1 MGNTTISLGEVRQ
14 DLVRAH
20 NQAIAA
26 LSKPG
31 TWWTGAQRR
40 ELAITAQLAI
50 SESEPVAPWVGVSTV
65 ANKLPA
71 SLTAPKIAHDVMYRI
86 SRHAATLTRDWYE
99 KVTAEIN
106 PLAFVE
112 LCGIACTIAPVMAFR
127 RSLGLPA
134 LEVGPAESGQPSNKK
149 PENIVAAQLNWVPVV
164 GPADKDAAVVQ
175 AFTAVPET
183 NRVIWAMADAQ
194 YIPDKEMVDPKWTR
208 GTLSRVQMEL
218 IATRVSQQ
226 RECFY

>member
-86 SRHAATLTRDWYE
+86 SRHAATLTREWYE

-134 LEVGPAESGQPSNKK
+134 LEVGPAESGQPSNKE
-149 PENIVAAQLNWVPVV
+149 PDSIVAAQLNWVPVV

-183 NRVIWAMADAQ
+183 NRLIWAMADAQ

>member
-14 DLVRAH
+14 DLVLAH

-40 ELAITAQLAI
+40 ELALTAQLAI
-50 SESEPVAPWVGVSTV
+50 SELEPVAPWVGVSTV

-71 SLTAPKIAHDVMYRI
+71 NLTAPKIAHDAIYRI
-86 SRHAATLTRDWYE
+86 SRHAATLTREWYE

-134 LEVGPAESGQPSNKK
+134 LEIGSAELGQPSKQK
-149 PENIVAAQLNWVPVV
+149 PNNIVAAQLNWVPVV

-194 YIPDKEMVDPKWTR
+194 YIPDKEMVDPNWTR
-208 GTLSRVQMEL
+208 GTLSRVQTEL

>member
-134 LEVGPAESGQPSNKK
+134 LEVGPAESGQPSNKE
-149 PENIVAAQLNWVPVV
+149 PDNIVAAQLNWVPVV

-194 YIPDKEMVDPKWTR
+194 YIPDKEMVDPNWTR

>member
-1 MGNTTISLGEVRQ
+1 MAETTIALGDVRQ

-20 NQAIAA
+20 EQATAA

-31 TWWTGAQRR
+31 TWWTGTQRR

-50 SESEPVAPWVGVSTV
+50 SEPDPVAPWVGVSTV

-71 SLTAPKIAHDVMYRI
+71 NLKAPKIAHDAIYRI
-86 SRHAATLTRDWYE
+86 SRHAATLTREWFE
-99 KVTAEIN
+99 KVTADID
-106 PLAFVE
+106 PLAFIE
-112 LCGIACTIAPVMAFR
+112 LCGIACTIAPVVAFR
-127 RSLGLPA
+127 RALGLP
-134 LEVGPAESGQPSNKK
+134 EVVIGPAESGQPSEQK
-149 PENIVAAQLNWVPVV
+149 PANIVAAQLNWVPVV
-164 GPADKDAAVVQ
+164 GPADQDAAVVQ

-194 YIPDKEMVDPKWTR
+194 YIPDKEMVYPKWTR

-218 IATRVSQQ
+218 VATRVSQQ

>member
-1 MGNTTISLGEVRQ
+1 MVSTISLGEVRQ
-14 DLVRAH
+14 DLVRAY

-86 SRHAATLTRDWYE
+86 SRHAATLTREWYE

-134 LEVGPAESGQPSNKK
+134 LEVGPAESGQPSNKE
-149 PENIVAAQLNWVPVV
+149 PDNIVAAQLNWVPVV

-183 NRVIWAMADAQ
+183 NRLIWAMADAQ
-194 YIPDKEMVDPKWTR
+194 YIPDKEMVDPNWTR

>member
-1 MGNTTISLGEVRQ
+1 MSISLGEVRQ

-86 SRHAATLTRDWYE
+86 SRHAATLTREWYE

-106 PLAFVE
+106 PLTFVE

-134 LEVGPAESGQPSNKK
+134 LEVGLAESGQPSNKE

>member
-71 SLTAPKIAHDVMYRI
+71 SLTAPKIAHDVIYRI
-86 SRHAATLTRDWYE
+86 SRHAATLTREWYE

-134 LEVGPAESGQPSNKK
+134 LEVGLAESGQPSNKE
-149 PENIVAAQLNWVPVV
+149 PDNIVAAQLNWVPVV

>member
-86 SRHAATLTRDWYE
+86 SRHAATLTREWYE

-134 LEVGPAESGQPSNKK
+134 LEVGPAESGQPSNKE

-194 YIPDKEMVDPKWTR
+194 YIPDKEMIDPNWTR

>member
-1 MGNTTISLGEVRQ
+1 MSISLGEVRQ

-40 ELAITAQLAI
+40 ELALTAQLAV
-50 SESEPVAPWVGVSTV
+50 SELEPVAPWVGVSTV
-65 ANKLPA
+65 ANKLPT
-71 SLTAPKIAHDVMYRI
+71 SLTAPKIAHDAIYRI
-86 SRHAATLTRDWYE
+86 SRHAATLTREWYE

-112 LCGIACTIAPVMAFR
+112 LCGIACTIAPVMAFS

-134 LEVGPAESGQPSNKK
+134 LEVGPAESGQPSNQE
-149 PENIVAAQLNWVPVV
+149 PDNIVAAQLNWVPVV

-194 YIPDKEMVDPKWTR
+194 YIPDKEMVDPNWTR
-208 GTLSRVQMEL
+208 GTLSRVQTEL

>member
-40 ELAITAQLAI
+40 ELAITAQLAT

-71 SLTAPKIAHDVMYRI
+71 SLTAPKIAHDVIYRI
-86 SRHAATLTRDWYE
+86 SRHAATLTREWYE

-134 LEVGPAESGQPSNKK
+134 LEVGPAESGQPSNKE
-149 PENIVAAQLNWVPVV
+149 PDNIVAAQLNWVPVV

>member
-134 LEVGPAESGQPSNKK
+134 LEVGPAESGQPSNKE
-149 PENIVAAQLNWVPVV
+149 PDNIVAAQLNWVPVV

>member
-1 MGNTTISLGEVRQ
+1 MVNATISLGDVRQ

-20 NQAIAA
+20 DQAIAA
-26 LSKPG
+26 IARPG

-40 ELAITAQLAI
+40 ELSLTAQLAI
-50 SESEPVAPWVGVSTV
+50 NDSEPVAPWVGVSTV
-65 ANKLPA
+65 ANKLSA
-71 SLTAPKIAHDVMYRI
+71 NLTVPKIAHDAIYRI
-86 SRHAATLTRDWYE
+86 SRHAATLTREWYE
-99 KVTAEIN
+99 NVTTEIN
-106 PLAFVE
+106 PLAFIE

-127 RSLGLPA
+127 RALGLPS
-134 LEVGPAESGQPSNKK
+134 LEISSAESGQPSNQI
-149 PENIVAAQLNWVPVV
+149 PDNVVAAQLNWVPVV

-194 YIPDKEMVDPKWTR
+194 YIPDKEMVDPNWTR
-208 GTLSRVQMEL
+208 GTLSRVQIEL

>member
-50 SESEPVAPWVGVSTV
+50 SELEPVAPWVGVSTF

-71 SLTAPKIAHDVMYRI
+71 NLTAPKIAHDAIYRI
-86 SRHAATLTRDWYE
+86 SRHAATLTREWYE

-134 LEVGPAESGQPSNKK
+134 LEVGLAESGQPSNKE
-149 PENIVAAQLNWVPVV
+149 PDNIVAAQLNWVPVV

-194 YIPDKEMVDPKWTR
+194 YIPDKEMVDPNWTR
-208 GTLSRVQMEL
+208 GTLSRVQIEL

>member
-1 MGNTTISLGEVRQ
+1 MVNTISLGEVRQ

-40 ELAITAQLAI
+40 ELALTAQLAI

-65 ANKLPA
+65 ANKLPM
-71 SLTAPKIAHDVMYRI
+71 SLTAPKIAHDAIYRI
-86 SRHAATLTRDWYE
+86 SRHAATLTREWYE

-112 LCGIACTIAPVMAFR
+112 LCGIACTIAPVTAFR
-127 RSLGLPA
+127 RALSLPV
-134 LEVGPAESGQPSNKK
+134 LEIGSAESGQPSNQK
-149 PENIVAAQLNWVPVV
+149 PNDIVSAQLNWVPVV

-194 YIPDKEMVDPKWTR
+194 YIPDKEMVDPNWTR
-208 GTLSRVQMEL
+208 GTLSRVQIEL
-218 IATRVSQQ
+218 VATRVSQQ

>member
-71 SLTAPKIAHDVMYRI
+71 SLTAPKIAHDVIYRI

-134 LEVGPAESGQPSNKK
+134 IEVGLAESGQPSNKE

>member
-1 MGNTTISLGEVRQ
+1 
-14 DLVRAH
+14 
-20 NQAIAA
+20 
-26 LSKPG
+26 G

-40 ELAITAQLAI
+40 ELALTAQLAV
-50 SESEPVAPWVGVSTV
+50 SERDPVAPWVGVSTV
-65 ANKLPA
+65 TNKLPA
-71 SLTAPKIAHDVMYRI
+71 NLTAPKIAHDAIYRI
-86 SRHAATLTRDWYE
+86 SRHAATLTREWYE

-112 LCGIACTIAPVMAFR
+112 LCGIVCTIAPVMAFR
-127 RSLGLPA
+127 RSLGLPE
-134 LEVGPAESGQPSNKK
+134 LEVVPAESGQPSKQK
-149 PENIVAAQLNWVPVV
+149 PVNIVAAQLNWVPVV

-175 AFTAVPET
+175 AFSAVPET

-194 YIPDKEMVDPKWTR
+194 YIPDKEMVDPNWTR

>member
-86 SRHAATLTRDWYE
+86 SRHAATLTREWYE

-134 LEVGPAESGQPSNKK
+134 LEVGPADSGQPSNKE
-149 PENIVAAQLNWVPVV
+149 PDNIVAAQLNWVPVV

-194 YIPDKEMVDPKWTR
+194 YIPDKEMVDPNWTR

>member
-86 SRHAATLTRDWYE
+86 SRHAATLTREWYE

-134 LEVGPAESGQPSNKK
+134 LEVGPAESGQPSNQE
-149 PENIVAAQLNWVPVV
+149 PDNIVAAQLNWVPVV

>member
-50 SESEPVAPWVGVSTV
+50 CELEPVAPWAGVSNI

-71 SLTAPKIAHDVMYRI
+71 SLTAPKIAHDAIYRI
-86 SRHAATLTRDWYE
+86 SRHAATLTREWYE
-99 KVTAEIN
+99 KVTAEIK

-134 LEVGPAESGQPSNKK
+134 LEVGPADSGQPSNKE
-149 PENIVAAQLNWVPVV
+149 PDNIVAAQLNWVPVV

-194 YIPDKEMVDPKWTR
+194 YIPDKEMVDPNWTR

>member
-1 MGNTTISLGEVRQ
+1 MNISLGEVRQ

-71 SLTAPKIAHDVMYRI
+71 SLTAPKIAHDVIYRI

-134 LEVGPAESGQPSNKK
+134 IEVGLAESGQPSNKE

-194 YIPDKEMVDPKWTR
+194 YIPDKEMIDPNWTR

>member
-1 MGNTTISLGEVRQ
+1 MSISLGEVRQ

-86 SRHAATLTRDWYE
+86 SRHAATLTREWYE

-134 LEVGPAESGQPSNKK
+134 LEVGPAESGQPSNKE
-149 PENIVAAQLNWVPVV
+149 PDNIVAAQLNWVPVV

-183 NRVIWAMADAQ
+183 NRLIWAMADAQ

>member
-86 SRHAATLTRDWYE
+86 SRHAATLTREWYE

-134 LEVGPAESGQPSNKK
+134 LEVGLAESGQPSNKE

-194 YIPDKEMVDPKWTR
+194 YIPDKEMVDPNWTR

>member
-86 SRHAATLTRDWYE
+86 SRHAATLTREWYE

-134 LEVGPAESGQPSNKK
+134 LEVGPAESGQPSNKE
-149 PENIVAAQLNWVPVV
+149 PDNIVSAQLNWVPVV

-194 YIPDKEMVDPKWTR
+194 YIPDKEMVDPNWTR
-208 GTLSRVQMEL
+208 GTLSRVQTEL

>member
-50 SESEPVAPWVGVSTV
+50 CELEPVAPWVGVSTV

-71 SLTAPKIAHDVMYRI
+71 SLTAPKIAHDVIYRI

-134 LEVGPAESGQPSNKK
+134 LEVGPAESGRPSNKE
-149 PENIVAAQLNWVPVV
+149 PDNIVAAQLNWVPVV

-183 NRVIWAMADAQ
+183 NRLIWAMADAQ
-194 YIPDKEMVDPKWTR
+194 YIPDKEMVDPNWTR

>member
-1 MGNTTISLGEVRQ
+1 MNISLGEVRQ

-65 ANKLPA
+65 ANKLPV
-71 SLTAPKIAHDVMYRI
+71 SLTAPKIAHDAIYRI
-86 SRHAATLTRDWYE
+86 SRHAATLTREWYE

-127 RSLGLPA
+127 RALGLPA
-134 LEVGPAESGQPSNKK
+134 LEISSAESGQPSNQE
-149 PENIVAAQLNWVPVV
+149 PDNIVAAQLNWVPVV

-183 NRVIWAMADAQ
+183 NRLIWAMADAQ

-218 IATRVSQQ
+218 VATRVSQQ